1 MQKKI
6 EIYTVDYCPYCH
18 KALAFFKENNIE
30 YEQHDIT
37 QDEKA
42 MRKKLGEKFNIE
54 GDVTVPQIIVDGKRL
69 GGFDDIANAG
79 RFWEN

>member
-37 QDEKA
+37 QNEKE
-42 MRKKLGEKFNIE
+42 MRQKLGEKFEIK
-54 GDVTVPQIIVDGKRL
+54 GDVTVPQIIADGKRI
-69 GGFDDIANAG
+69 GGYSEIIKAG
-79 RFWEN
+79 KFWEN

>member
-37 QDEKA
+37 QNEKE
-42 MRKKLGEKFNIE
+42 MRG
-54 GDVTVPQIIVDGKRL
+54 
-69 GGFDDIANAG
+69 AG
-79 RFWEN
+79 